1 MAGKKNW
8 FVALMDKFAGDKLV
22 LIILLL
28 LMMISALCIFS
39 STSQLPEVLRGTAS
53 RTDVMFN
60 HFKTIGMGL
69 AVIAFIY
76 SLCGVKTLRLFGR
89 LGFITSAALLLF
101 LAGHLHMGPISAAP
115 INGAWRVIKIG
126 GFQFHVFEFV
136 KVAMVLYLAYAIENL
151 RNGGFSFLEIIAD
164 RYPRIYF
171 IGNET
176 WKKIICIYCP
186 MGIIF
191 ILVAMGSV
199 TSSLFIALV
208 MFLTIWVGG
217 LNMRELFIIGGA
229 IAVLGIGIY
238 GTYKMTDGAV
248 FSRLETAESRLE
260 SFDDKVQRVLDAK
273 PKSQEYYKALGAI
286 EQQYGSRIAIKEG
299 GLFGKGAG
307 GSSQKYKVSVM
318 FEDFMFS
325 FVVEEYGLFGA
336 MVLFVLFSS
345 LIMRGSLIA
354 RNCGD
359 TFPKVAVAGLVL
371 LISGQAY
378 LHMFV
383 NTGIFPMTGQT
394 LPLISH
400 GRFAFL
406 MFSAAFGIILSISK
420 TAEKSIAKEI
430 RDADPL
436 IESRPEVD
444 AGMEDLD
451 ALEENLIEN

>member
-1 MAGKKNW
+1 
-8 FVALMDKFAGDKLV
+8 MDKFTGDKLV

-39 STSQLPEVLRGTAS
+39 STSQLPEVMKGTSS

-60 HFKTIGMGL
+60 HFKTIGLGL

-76 SLCGVKTLRLFGR
+76 IICGVKTLRRLGR
-89 LGFITSAALLLF
+89 FGFITSAALLLF
-101 LAGHLHMGPISAAP
+101 LAGHLHLGPITAAS

-136 KVAMVLYLAYAIENL
+136 KVAMVLYLAYAIETL
-151 RNGGFSFLEIIAD
+151 KNGGFSFLEIIAD

-171 IGNET
+171 IGNDT
-176 WKKIICIYCP
+176 WKKIICIYIP
-186 MGIIF
+186 MGIVF
-191 ILVAMGSV
+191 ILVATGSV

-238 GTYKMTDGAV
+238 GTYKLTDGAV
-248 FSRLETAESRLE
+248 FHRLETAESRLE

-273 PKSQEYYKALGAI
+273 PKSQEYYRALGAI

-299 GLFGKGAG
+299 GLIGKGAG

-325 FVVEEYGLFGA
+325 FVVEEYGLMGA
-336 MVLFVLFSS
+336 IVLFILFSS

-354 RNCGD
+354 RNCGED
-359 TFPKVAVAGLVL
+359 FPKVAVAGLVL

-406 MFSAAFGIILSISK
+406 MFSAAFGIILCISK
-420 TAEKSIAKEI
+420 TAEKNIAKEI
-430 RDADPL
+430 RDAEPL

-444 AGMEDLD
+444 AGMDDLD
-451 ALEENLIEN
+451 ALEDNLIEN